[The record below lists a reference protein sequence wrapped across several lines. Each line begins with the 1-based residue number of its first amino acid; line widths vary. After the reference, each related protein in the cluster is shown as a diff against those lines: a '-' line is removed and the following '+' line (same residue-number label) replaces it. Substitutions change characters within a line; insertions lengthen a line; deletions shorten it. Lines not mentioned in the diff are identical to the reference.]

1 MVATLSMALLELLIS
16 VAKCEQTKHLQ
27 SCSGCTSK
35 APGIVPTKRPK
46 SQKVGVAFDVPSDE
60 RFMVRACVLAE
71 CRFKPGPQTAQ
82 LKFCWSQL
90 QGKALIIAHNVWA
103 RGAAM
108 IPIRFWNPY
117 TRPGCGYFR
126 FDCTC
131 PQECCWE
138 GK

>member
-1 MVATLSMALLELLIS
+1 MIWFDTFNG
-16 VAKCEQTKHLQ
+16 T
-27 SCSGCTSK
+27 SGCTHQCRQVRTNETF
-35 APGIVPTKRPK
+35 AIMQRARPTKRPK